1 MGSPSLPRTADSST
15 RLTLPSSGEPKPRSH
30 NPNAHS
36 RSSGRISVS
45 SHVAAQSGVKSLTT
59 GFGSKTHFACSAA
72 MPLLMSLAYCADV
85 NRFGHGFFGLSED
98 VVFRFIEL
106 VIRK

>member
-1 MGSPSLPRTADSST
+1 M
-15 RLTLPSSGEPKPRSH
+15 
-30 NPNAHS
+30 
-36 RSSGRISVS
+36 SVN
-45 SHVAAQSGVKSLTT
+45 SHVAAQSGVKSFTT
-59 GFGSKTHFACSAA
+59 GFGSKTHFACSAL
-72 MPLLMSLAYCADV
+72 MPLLSSLAYCADV

>member
-1 MGSPSLPRTADSST
+1 MGNQSLPRRSVSSAK
-15 RLTLPSSGEPKPRSH
+15 LTLPSSGAPKPRSH

-36 RSSGRISVS
+36 RSSGRMSVN
-45 SHVAAQSGVKSLTT
+45 SHVAAQSGVKSFTT
-59 GFGSKTHFACSAA
+59 GFGSKTHFACSAL

-98 VVFRFIEL
+98 VGVRFML
-106 VIRK
+106 VWD